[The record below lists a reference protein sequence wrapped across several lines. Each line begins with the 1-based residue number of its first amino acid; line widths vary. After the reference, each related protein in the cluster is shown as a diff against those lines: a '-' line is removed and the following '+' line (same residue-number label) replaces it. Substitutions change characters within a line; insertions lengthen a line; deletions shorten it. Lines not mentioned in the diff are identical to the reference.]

1 MSAQGPVR
9 ALPYA
14 ATKDD
19 WETPAELFDPLN
31 AEHGFTLD
39 AAANGAN
46 RKVSRFLHGP
56 CTRDEGF
63 SCACGLCSS
72 WAGERVWC
80 NPPYGRG
87 LIDWVRKFGKGEA
100 EFAMLLLPAN
110 TDTAWFA
117 ELWKASH
124 EIIFLTGRVNFV
136 GSRGGNTGGSLLAVR
151 TSDRLT
157 ASDRMVTL
165 MPWRGSNQGA
175 LLADE

>member
-14 ATKDD
+14 AAKDD

-31 AEHGFTLD
+31 AEYEFTLD
-39 AAANGAN
+39 AAANQAN
-46 RKVSRFLHGP
+46 AKLPMFMSGP
-56 CTRDEGF
+56 CIAPL
-63 SCACGLCSS
+63 SCPCGLCSS
-72 WAGERVWC
+72 WLDERVWC

-87 LIDWVRKFGKGEA
+87 LIDWVQKFATGEA
-100 EFAMLLLPAN
+100 DLAMMLLPAN
-110 TDTAWFA
+110 TDTAWFS

-151 TSDRLT
+151 TRERLT
-157 ASDRMVTL
+157 AIDPIASLRE
-165 MPWRGSNQGA
+165 WR
-175 LLADE
+175 